1 MIYEVKPPASED
13 RVAYVDGNGDMKCI
27 VRDGALVKI
36 PAEFKDALRM
46 LRSNLDLALECVEVW
61 DGVPAPV
68 AKAILRGLDLVVV
81 GLDMGLKAGKAA
93 Q

>member
-1 MIYEVKPPASED
+1 
-13 RVAYVDGNGDMKCI
+13 
-27 VRDGALVKI
+27 
-36 PAEFKDALRM
+36 

-93 Q
+93 R

>member
-1 MIYEVKPPASED
+1 MINEVKDPEGKD
-13 RVAYVDGNGDMKCI
+13 RIAYVDSNGDMKCI
-27 VRDGALVKI
+27 VCDGALVKI
-36 PAEFKDALRM
+36 PTEFKEALRM
-46 LRSNLDLALECVEVW
+46 LRSDLDLALECVEIW

-68 AKAILRGLDLVVV
+68 ATAILRGLDLVVV